1 MPKKIYYSRKVVNA
15 TRIRFFDVALADAPG
30 REHDTNMISPSEFPA
45 DFTIRR
51 IKVAF
56 GCDLSV
62 AELTRMITDSIIAFR
77 AGDRAFEY
85 YPVLLCLVDNIGG
98 LVGAAGTAEGRI
110 IGSAVDSGL
119 TIEPYLIPKGVKF
132 EFFIQT
138 LTTPAFGK
146 VTVMLEGDIAV

>member
-1 MPKKIYYSRKVVNA
+1 
-15 TRIRFFDVALADAPG
+15 
-30 REHDTNMISPSEFPA
+30 MISPSEFPA

-132 EFFIQT
+132 EFLIQT

-146 VTVMLEGDIAV
+146 VTVILEGDIAV